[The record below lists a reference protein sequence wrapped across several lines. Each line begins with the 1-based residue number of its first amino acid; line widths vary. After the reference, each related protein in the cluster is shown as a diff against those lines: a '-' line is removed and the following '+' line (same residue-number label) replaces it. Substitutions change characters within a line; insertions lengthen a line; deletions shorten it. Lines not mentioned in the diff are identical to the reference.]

1 MAPVDERSRHQLYVT
16 LETLMGHEEVDTMM
30 SLLPP
35 VGWADVAT
43 EQDLL
48 ALEERLDLRLSMRF
62 DAIDHRFESL
72 DHRFDAIDQR
82 FESLDHR
89 FATKDDLDARFR
101 TMLVTLVGLLLT
113 QTSLLLTVLVVT
125 R

>member
-1 MAPVDERSRHQLYVT
+1 MAPVDERSRHQLYVTLET

-43 EQDLL
+43 KQDLL
-48 ALEERLDLRLSMRF
+48 ALEERLDLRFEAL
-62 DAIDHRFESL
+62 DHRFE
-72 DHRFDAIDQR
+72 A
-82 FESLDHR
+82 LDHR

>member
-35 VGWADVAT
+35 VGWADVVT
-43 EQDLL
+43 KQDLL
-48 ALEERLDLRLSMRF
+48 ALEERLDLRFEAL
-62 DAIDHRFESL
+62 DHRFE
-72 DHRFDAIDQR
+72 A
-82 FESLDHR
+82 LDHR

>member
-30 SLLPP
+30 RLLPP

-43 EQDLL
+43 KQDLL
-48 ALEERLDLRLSMRF
+48 ALEERLDLRFEAL
-62 DAIDHRFESL
+62 DHRFE
-72 DHRFDAIDQR
+72 A
-82 FESLDHR
+82 LDHR

>member
-43 EQDLL
+43 KQDLL
-48 ALEERLDLRLSMRF
+48 ALEERLDLRFSMRF
-62 DAIDHRFESL
+62 DAI

>member
-62 DAIDHRFESL
+62 DAID
-72 DHRFDAIDQR
+72 QR

>member
-43 EQDLL
+43 KQDLL
-48 ALEERLDLRLSMRF
+48 ALEERLDLRFEAL
-62 DAIDHRFESL
+62 DHRFE
-72 DHRFDAIDQR
+72 A
-82 FESLDHR
+82 LDHR